1 MMDRIRHSRTGR
13 WAWRGLQLLV
23 VVALFADVLANDRPL
38 LARLDGR
45 TYFPAFRG
53 MLVDLGMLHWN
64 EGLANVRWDE
74 LDYERV
80 LRAPVPYDAQATDF
94 ANSNYVGPLDAQDVP
109 SLRWRHWLG
118 TDQLGRDVLAG
129 MISGTRVALVVGL
142 ISMGIATLLGGLLG
156 ALAGFFGD
164 DRLRTSWWRIVLN
177 VFAFFLIWLWC
188 FHARAYT
195 NQTQGWGGSVLLAL
209 LLLGVANAVAWG
221 AERRLPGSVRVRFPV
236 DLIVMRGVE
245 IFNAVPG
252 LLLLL
257 AVVAVLERSSIFYVM
272 LIIGVLRWT
281 AVARFLRAE
290 MLRVRE
296 MEYIAA
302 ARVLGFSQ
310 TRTLFRHALPNALGP
325 VVIVI
330 SFGIASAVLLEAAL
344 SFIGIGTGDTIT
356 WGKLLAGARTQVSA
370 WWLAV
375 FPGLGIFGTV
385 LLFNLLGDAL
395 SEQD

>member
-1 MMDRIRHSRTGR
+1 MIARFRHTRAGR
-13 WAWRGLQLLV
+13 WAWRGLEVLV
-23 VVALFADVLANDRPL
+23 VIALLSDVLANDRPL
-38 LARLDGR
+38 IARLDGT
-45 TYFPAFRG
+45 TYFPAFHG
-53 MLVDLGMLHWN
+53 MLVDLGWAQWDAELVN
-64 EGLANVRWDE
+64 ARWDE
-74 LDYERV
+74 LSYDFV
-80 LRAPVPYDAQATDF
+80 LRAPVPYAAPSTDF
-94 ANSNYVGPLDAQDVP
+94 ANANYVGPFDDQDVP

-129 MISGTRVALVVGL
+129 MISGTRVALLVGL

-164 DRLRTSWWRIVLN
+164 DRLRTSWVRIGLN
-177 VFAFFLIWLWC
+177 GVAFFLIWLWC
-188 FHARAYT
+188 FEARAYA
-195 NQTQGWGGSVLLAL
+195 NANGGWSGS
-209 LLLGVANAVAWG
+209 LLLGVLLLVGANGLAWL
-221 AERRLPGSVRVRFPV
+221 AERRFPGSVRVRFPV
-236 DLIVMRGVE
+236 DLIVMRLVE

-257 AVVAVLERSSIFYVM
+257 TIVALLERSTIFYVM

-296 MEYIAA
+296 MEYITA

-310 TRTLFRHALPNALGP
+310 LRILFRHALPNAVGP
-325 VVIVI
+325 VLIVV

-344 SFIGIGTGDTIT
+344 SFIGIGVGETIT
-356 WGKLLAGARTQVSA
+356 WGKLLAGARLQVSA

-375 FPGLGIFGTV
+375 FPGLGIFFTV
-385 LLFNLLGDAL
+385 LIFNLLGDAL
-395 SEQD
+395 SENR